1 MSDSAPSPILGKGE
15 PLTGPPDM
23 QLSTSPGTSWTP
35 EEEKAVVK
43 KIDFIVLLMLTAIYF
58 MFQLDR
64 ANIGFALTDNFFA
77 DVGITQDQFNIGQQ
91 LTLEAGFMP
100 AGLYTLSQW
109 YKNSE
114 LSRRFGAFFAGYLLG
129 QAVNGLLA
137 YAILHM
143 RGIGGLAGWQWLF
156 LLEGMWTVLM
166 GVAFGC
172 LFPVSLSQPVP
183 FMGLRYFND
192 REVFILQQRIVQEDS
207 HKQAVSQ
214 TIPLK
219 VVFKTLASKKLWL
232 HALTTLCGAIPA
244 ASLAIYG
251 PSIISSF
258 GYDALASNAMFSV
271 GDWIALCLVLGVG
284 YVARGIITLIGT
296 MTMLAFAVAFRCLP
310 DNASATTRYVVVTML
325 RANYNWWSSV
335 NASWLSINS
344 RSEEERPI
352 RLALSTMGIN
362 LSLIAGAQI
371 FRSDDRPL
379 YYRGRT
385 IIAGVISLGVA
396 STCVL
401 LVLYT
406 LSNRRISKKLEYGD
420 PHDLR
425 GEVTEVEPTVVEP
438 APRAHRKVYNI

>member
-23 QLSTSPGTSWTP
+23 RLSTCPSTSWTP
-35 EEEKAVVK
+35 EEEKAVVR
-43 KIDFIVLLMLTAIYF
+43 KIDFIVLFMLTAIYF

-64 ANIGFALTDNFFA
+64 ANIGFALTDNFLA
-77 DVGITQDQFNIGQQ
+77 DVGITQNQFNIGQQ
-91 LTLEAGFMP
+91 LILEAGFMP

-114 LSRRFGAFFAGYLLG
+114 LSRRFGVFFAGYLLG

-137 YAILHM
+137 YAILRM

-156 LLEGMWTVLM
+156 LIEGMWTVLM

-172 LFPVSLSQPVP
+172 LFPVSLSRPVP
-183 FMGLRYFND
+183 FIGLRYFTD
-192 REVFILQQRIVQEDS
+192 REAFILQQRIVQEDS
-207 HKQAVSQ
+207 HKHAVSQ
-214 TIPLK
+214 NIPLK
-219 VVFKTLASKKLWL
+219 VVLKTLASKKLWL
-232 HALTTLCGAIPA
+232 HALITLCGAIPA

-251 PSIISSF
+251 PSIIGSF
-258 GYDALASNAMFSV
+258 GYDALSSNALFSV

-284 YVARGIITLIGT
+284 YVAYSDRTHRRGIITLIGT
-296 MTMLAFAVAFRCLP
+296 VIMLAFA
-310 DNASATTRYVVVTML
+310 
-325 RANYNWWSSV
+325 
-335 NASWLSINS
+335 
-344 RSEEERPI
+344 
-352 RLALSTMGIN
+352 ALSTMGIN

-385 IIAGVISLGVA
+385 IIVGVISLGVA

-401 LVLYT
+401 LVLYA
-406 LSNRRISKKLEYGD
+406 LSNRRILKKWEYGD

-438 APRAHRKVYNI
+438 TPRAHRKVYNI

>member
-1 MSDSAPSPILGKGE
+1 MSNSTPSPILGKGE

-23 QLSTSPGTSWTP
+23 RLSPRPGTPWTP

-64 ANIGFALTDNFFA
+64 ANIGFALTDNFLA
-77 DVGITQDQFNIGQQ
+77 DVGITQNQFNIGQQ
-91 LTLEAGFMP
+91 LILEAGFMP

-109 YKNSE
+109 YKKSE

-172 LFPVSLSQPVP
+172 LFPVSLSRPVP
-183 FMGLRYFND
+183 FIGLRYFTD
-192 REVFILQQRIVQEDS
+192 REAFILQQRIVREDS
-207 HKQAVSQ
+207 DKHAVSQ
-214 TIPLK
+214 NIPLR
-219 VVFKTLASKKLWL
+219 VVFKTLANKKLWL
-232 HALTTLCGAIPA
+232 HALITLCGAIPA

-251 PSIISSF
+251 PSIIGSF
-258 GYDALASNAMFSV
+258 GYDALSSNALFSV
-271 GDWIALCLVLGVG
+271 GDWIALSLVLGLG

-296 MTMLAFAVAFRCLP
+296 MTMLAFAVRHISF
-310 DNASATTRYVVVTML
+310 RYVILTML
-325 RANYNWWSSV
+325 RGNYNWWSSV

-352 RLALSTMGIN
+352 RLALSTMGMN

-385 IIAGVISLGVA
+385 IIVGVISLGVA
-396 STCVL
+396 STCAL

-420 PHDLR
+420 PQDLP
-425 GEVTEVEPTVVEP
+425 GEVTEMEPTVVEP
-438 APRAHRKVYNI
+438 APRAHKKLYNI